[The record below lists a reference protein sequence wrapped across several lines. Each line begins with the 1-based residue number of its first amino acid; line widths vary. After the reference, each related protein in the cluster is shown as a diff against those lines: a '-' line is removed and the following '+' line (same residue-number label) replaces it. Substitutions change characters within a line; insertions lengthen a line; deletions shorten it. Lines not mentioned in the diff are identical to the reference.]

1 MEVLVLDS
9 SAALA
14 WVMIDEGL
22 AEPAGRLMRAAA
34 RGELMLVA
42 PSLWPYEVASGLRR
56 AMRRGR
62 VDADL
67 AWEALRQLLQQEV
80 VLYPHEEPISLGWWL
95 MRSHGVSSYDA
106 SYLGLAQHLGSQCI
120 TADLHL
126 INAVSDTGLTCWLG
140 DYGR

>member
-1 MEVLVLDS
+1 LDLLVLDS

-14 WVMIDEGL
+14 WVMTDEGL
-22 AEPAGRLMRAAA
+22 IEPADRLMQAAA
-34 RGELMLVA
+34 QGEVALVA
-42 PSLWPYEVASGLRR
+42 PTLWPYEIASGLRR